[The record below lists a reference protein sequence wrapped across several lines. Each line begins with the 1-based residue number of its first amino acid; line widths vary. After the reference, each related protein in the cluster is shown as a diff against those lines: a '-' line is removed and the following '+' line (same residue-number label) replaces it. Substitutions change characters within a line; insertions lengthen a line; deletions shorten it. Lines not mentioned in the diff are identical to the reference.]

1 MSKPPSCPE
10 TEAFLKKCKDGSRPD
25 GKHSTAI
32 DKEILDRAR
41 AAWEHRNRFSG
52 RAFTTTLMHK
62 FWNPQPPDK
71 FSGLRLVA
79 YQEKDW
85 SKDTKRFLG
94 EKARLHYSDEELAE
108 LNGDAP
114 FYEWPRPHPRWNPG
128 AGTVLM
134 DYSCKRK
141 RGRFIFNG
149 FWSVRDCPPVT
160 LANSRLTLLTKLPH
174 FNGYSISAKEKT
186 EIAEAIKRFVASRD
200 FRVDNFDFHIDMDF
214 LGFCRSES
222 TLLKRRLVEQAVET
236 AKDLCRAGQFDRA
249 LTLNTIRH
257 CMEDRTW
264 LNDYAEYVGGS
275 IYERGNPRKKGINL
289 ELGRRIR
296 AGIGATIQTD
306 HNGKTGQGEGG
317 RRNYSKLYATDGLPC
332 CGCHRTLAAG
342 SSQSAARPVP
352 RSSRYTCFPQRLSGK
367 HDATQQAIR
376 DRPQNLP
383 LRFPHHA
390 AFLIRLST
398 VSGNT
403 DRLPLP
409 QTSGT
414 LHGAPCWRQG
424 PSCLAQQYRMP
435 RPYALP
441 QRVFSAPGAVSS
453 RQRIDPE
460 FAVCLAH
467 PQAPS
472 LQPAD
477 GPWSNL

>member
-1 MSKPPSCPE
+1 MRFLTGTDIQREVVKIMSRTGEVMAAVAYWGDGASERTGITRKKHRNKARVICDLLSGACNPAEVEKLMKLGVQVKTLDRLHAKVWIAGDDVILGSANASKNGLPDTDQDTPRANVEAAILSRDRSLSQEMQGWFE
-10 TEAFLKKCKDGSRPD
+10 TRWQA
-25 GKHSTAI
+25 STAI

-85 SKDTKRFLG
+85 SKDAKRFLG

-134 DYSCKRK
+134 DFSCKRK
-141 RGRFIFNG
+141 RGRFISNG

-214 LGFCRSES
+214 LEFCRSES

-236 AKDLCRAGQFDRA
+236 AKDLCRAGRFDRA

-306 HNGKTGQGEGG
+306 DNGKRAKVTVAGEIIQSYTPLTGY
-317 RRNYSKLYATDGLPC
+317 R
-332 CGCHRTLAAG
+332 AA
-342 SSQSAARPVP
+342 AVIAR
-352 RSSRYTCFPQRLSGK
+352 
-367 HDATQQAIR
+367 
-376 DRPQNLP
+376 
-383 LRFPHHA
+383 
-390 AFLIRLST
+390 
-398 VSGNT
+398 
-403 DRLPLP
+403 
-409 QTSGT
+409 
-414 LHGAPCWRQG
+414 
-424 PSCLAQQYRMP
+424 
-435 RPYALP
+435 
-441 QRVFSAPGAVSS
+441 
-453 RQRIDPE
+453 
-460 FAVCLAH
+460 
-467 PQAPS
+467 
-472 LQPAD
+472 
-477 GPWSNL
+477 